1 MTLCV
6 YDEIKKYGGR
16 TGQSYPAKIR
26 KKSREKETYHMKRQK
41 LLKVAGGALAAAGNA
56 GRLQRQYHLRQFFHR

>member
-1 MTLCV
+1 MMKSRNTG
-6 YDEIKKYGGR
+6 EEQGR
-16 TGQSYPAKIR
+16 VTPAKIR

-41 LLKVAGGALAAAGNA
+41 LLKVAGNA